1 MAYQVKS
8 AKEATTIATNFL
20 KQYYSFMRPKSAS
33 KDNDFWVVEVDV
45 GVITT
50 EIARVRI
57 DASTADV
64 IGYSFPE

>member
-20 KQYYSFMRPKSAS
+20 KQYYAFTQPKSAS
-33 KDNDFWVVEVDV
+33 KDNDIWVVEVDV
-45 GVITT
+45 GVLMS
-50 EIARVRI
+50 EIAQVRI